1 MSLPADAS
9 DRGFDLEEFLPYR
22 LSVLSNRVS
31 DAFAR
36 LYETRFGITIPEWR
50 VIANVGRFG
59 PISANGVCERSA
71 MDKVT
76 VSRAVQRLVD
86 KGHLDRRTDA
96 QDRRRSSL
104 TLSPQGAAIYAE
116 IVPMA
121 LRIQAALV
129 ADMDEAER
137 RALDRLMDKLDQ
149 QIAKLP

>member
-1 MSLPADAS
+1 MSPPVDAPHP
-9 DRGFDLEEFLPYR
+9 GFDLEEFLPYR

-59 PISANGVCERSA
+59 PISANGVCEHSA

-96 QDRRRSSL
+96 HDRRRSSL

-116 IVPMA
+116 IVPLA

-137 RALDRLMDKLDQ
+137 RALDSLMDKLDQ

>member
-1 MSLPADAS
+1 MTLPADQPAQE
-9 DRGFDLEEFLPYR
+9 FNLEEFLPYR

-86 KGHLDRRTDA
+86 KGFLDRRTDA
-96 QDRRRSSL
+96 HDRRRSSL
-104 TLSPQGAAIYAE
+104 TLSPAGAAIYAE
-116 IVPMA
+116 IVPLA
-121 LRIQAALV
+121 LQIQAALV
-129 ADMDEAER
+129 ADLDEDER
-137 RALDRLMDKLDQ
+137 RALDLLMNKLDRR
-149 QIAKLP
+149 IAALP

>member
-1 MSLPADAS
+1 MTLAADQPAQ
-9 DRGFDLEEFLPYR
+9 GFDLEEFLPYR

-86 KGHLDRRTDA
+86 KGFLDRRTDA
-96 QDRRRSSL
+96 HDRRRSSL
-104 TLSPQGAAIYAE
+104 TLSPAGAAIYAE
-116 IVPMA
+116 IVPLA
-121 LRIQAALV
+121 LQIQSALV
-129 ADMDEAER
+129 ADLDEDER
-137 RALDRLMDKLDQ
+137 RALDLLMDKLDRR
-149 QIAKLP
+149 IAALP

>member
-1 MSLPADAS
+1 MNPSPEAPATD
-9 DRGFDLEEFLPYR
+9 FDLEEFLPYR

-86 KGHLDRRTDA
+86 KGLLDRRTDA
-96 QDRRRSSL
+96 HDRRRSSL
-104 TLSPQGAAIYAE
+104 TLSTEGATIYGE
-116 IVPMA
+116 IVPLA
-121 LRIQAALV
+121 LQIQAALV
-129 ADMDEAER
+129 ADLDEVER
-137 RALDRLMDKLDQ
+137 RSLDRLMDKLAR

>member
-1 MSLPADAS
+1 MTLPADQPGQ
-9 DRGFDLEEFLPYR
+9 GFDLEEFLPYR

-50 VIANVGRFG
+50 VIANVGRFA

-86 KGHLDRRTDA
+86 KGFLDRRTDA
-96 QDRRRSSL
+96 HDRRRSSL
-104 TLSPQGAAIYAE
+104 TLSPAGAAIYAE
-116 IVPMA
+116 IVPLA
-121 LRIQAALV
+121 LQIQAALV
-129 ADMDEAER
+129 ADLDEDER
-137 RALDRLMDKLDQ
+137 RALDLLMNKLDRR
-149 QIAKLP
+149 IAALP

>member
-1 MSLPADAS
+1 MSVPADEP
-9 DRGFDLEEFLPYR
+9 GPEFDLEEFLPYR

-50 VIANVGRFG
+50 VIANVGRFA

-86 KGHLDRRTDA
+86 KGLLDRRTDA
-96 QDRRRSSL
+96 HDRRRSSL
-104 TLSPQGAAIYAE
+104 TLSARGAAIYAE
-116 IVPMA
+116 IVPLA

-129 ADMDEAER
+129 AEMDEAER
-137 RALDRLMDKLDQ
+137 QALDRLMDKLDR